1 MRWWAAVLVGM
12 VTGPLLVTA
21 AAGVRALVEQVLHR
35 GGQEAEFASTAGLLS
50 GSLCCA
56 LVAHEPK
63 DLSGASSRPESAP
76 GSQAAWPSGC
86 CCPPPGPD

>member
-35 GGQEAEFASTAGLLS
+35 GG
-50 GSLCCA
+50 
-56 LVAHEPK
+56 
-63 DLSGASSRPESAP
+63 
-76 GSQAAWPSGC
+76 
-86 CCPPPGPD
+86 